1 MSATTPVALLE
12 LQVWAARALVAAGF
26 PGGAVDQAARLV
38 VLAQT
43 AHDDA
48 AACFVADLPG
58 IAARDHGVPELGGG
72 GAIEGRGLHAL
83 AVAPGVLDLVCA
95 DAAPVVWSVS
105 ASPGAWVLAGLALQ
119 GAARGRAVLAV
130 SPERAVMA
138 WKEGDGAAYAEASGA
153 VRAALLAAAGFEAT
167 VPADGYAVTT
177 ADDIARDRVCAAAS
191 RVVSAVD
198 HAAHLACLRAEG
210 FAMPRAIWDGITGWG
225 WKMLVPT
232 SDRSKNQAG
241 GDMGEG

>member
-1 MSATTPVALLE
+1 MTTPVALLE
-12 LQVWAARALVAAGF
+12 LQVWAARALIAAGF

-38 VLAQT
+38 ALSQV
-43 AHDDA
+43 AHDEA

-58 IAARDHGVPELGGG
+58 IAARDHGVPELGES
-72 GAIEGRGLHAL
+72 GAIDGRGLHAL

-105 ASPGAWVLAGLALQ
+105 ASPGAWVLPGLVLQ

-130 SPERAVMA
+130 SPGHAVMA
-138 WKEGDGAAYAEASGA
+138 WQEDAGTAYVEASGEA
-153 VRAALLAAAGFEAT
+153 RDALLTAAGFAAT
-167 VPADGYAVTT
+167 VPANGYAVT
-177 ADDIARDRVCAAAS
+177 AAEGIDRDRVCAAAS
-191 RVVSAVD
+191 RVVSGAD
-198 HAAHLACLRAEG
+198 HAAHLARLRAEG
-210 FAMPRAIWDGITGWG
+210 FAMPRAVWDGITGWG

-232 SDRSKNQAG
+232 SDRSKAQAG